1 MNKQKVKASQR
12 RKRKKRVRKKVVGT
26 AEQPRLSVFRSL
38 RHMYAQ
44 IIDDDSGVTLVT
56 ASTQSKDLADKLKR
70 ADNVE
75 AAGKVGEAVARKAL
89 AVGIHRVRF
98 DRSGYLYHGRVQA
111 LAEAVR
117 KAGLVF

>member
-1 MNKQKVKASQR
+1 MNRQKAKTLQR

-38 RHMYAQ
+38 RHIYAQ

-70 ADNVE
+70 SDNVE